1 MQQVNLYLP
10 EFRPNREPFRAL
22 HMLWALLALIV
33 LLALLSVSGE
43 RSNGELEQQLL
54 QSQQQLDGLRQQV
67 DMLTRARPQVSL
79 ESLDS
84 QIVQLNE
91 KIERRQRLL
100 TLVESNNLGN
110 SNGFSAQL
118 TAMARQHLDSLALEA
133 FSFSRGG
140 HYLELIGEARS
151 AEQIPMYLQRLR
163 SESAFQDTAF
173 GVLHINAASTGAG
186 ILSFSL
192 AAQAKAD
199 APTAE
204 SKTAVEQLLDVRK
217 REQGGRP

>member
-110 SNGFSAQL
+110 SNGFSAQCCAVSPRFRTRPL
-118 TAMARQHLDSLALEA
+118 GCCISMRRRLAPV
-133 FSFSRGG
+133 F
-140 HYLELIGEARS
+140 
-151 AEQIPMYLQRLR
+151 
-163 SESAFQDTAF
+163 
-173 GVLHINAASTGAG
+173 
-186 ILSFSL
+186 
-192 AAQAKAD
+192 
-199 APTAE
+199 
-204 SKTAVEQLLDVRK
+204 
-217 REQGGRP
+217 